1 MPNPSRW
8 RSPMVL
14 MTQHTHCNAC
24 GEPMP
29 KARFGQRY
37 CSQGCRA
44 AGNAEAERVARRL
57 WREAGR
63 PKLARSISS
72 FSLGQELCGRLGDE
86 IDQAAW

>member
-1 MPNPSRW
+1 
-8 RSPMVL
+8 
-14 MTQHTHCNAC
+14 
-24 GEPMP
+24 MP

-63 PKLARSISS
+63 PRENEEIDLA
-72 FSLGQELCGRLGDE
+72 SLGFGSPVEAEPVKRRR
-86 IDQAAW
+86 IA